1 MKISKQTERKLERFA
16 IKDLTLYLVGGQGLA
31 LLLGLTMPGF
41 VNNMLLI
48 PEAVMSGQWWRLFSF
63 VLTPPSGNP
72 LLAVFALYLLFF
84 MGRSLEEQ
92 WGTLR
97 YNFFVLIGYLMTIAV
112 AFVFPYGVA
121 SNVYITGS
129 IFLAF
134 AFLYPNFEIM
144 LFFVLPVKI
153 KWLALLTWILYAF
166 SFITGDW
173 LTRLLILAAISNF
186 FVFFGKDI
194 YYNARH
200 GHRKVKQ
207 QASAIVAR
215 DKPLHVCTVC
225 GITDK
230 THREMEFRYCTKC
243 DPPVEYCMN
252 HLQVHEHINT

>member
-1 MKISKQTERKLERFA
+1 MKISKPTERKLERFA
-16 IKDLTLYLVGGQGLA
+16 IHDLTLYLVGGQGLA

-48 PEAVMSGQWWRLFSF
+48 PEAVMNGQWWRLISF

-72 LLAVFALYLLFF
+72 IFAAFALYLLFF
-84 MGRSLEEQ
+84 MGRSLENQ

-97 YNFFVLIGYLMTIAV
+97 YNLYVLIGFLMTIAV
-112 AFVFPYGVA
+112 SFVFPYGVA
-121 SNVYITGS
+121 SNTYITGS

-134 AFLYPNFEIM
+134 AYLFPNFEIM

-153 KWLALLTWILYAF
+153 KWLAVVTWILYAI
-166 SFITGDW
+166 SFATGDW
-173 LTRLLILAAISNF
+173 LTRLLILAAVTNF

-194 YYNARH
+194 FYSVRH

-207 QASAIVAR
+207 QASVIASREQAR
-215 DKPLHVCTVC
+215 HTCTVC

-230 THREMEFRYCTKC
+230 SHREMDFRYCTKC
-243 DPPVEYCMN
+243 DPPVAYCMD
-252 HLQVHEHINT
+252 HLNAHEHKKV

>member
-41 VNNMLLI
+41 IDYMLLI
-48 PEAVMSGQWWRLFSF
+48 PQAVMSGQWWRLFSF
-63 VLTPPSGNP
+63 VLTPPSGTP
-72 LLAVFALYLLFF
+72 LFAAFALYLLFF
-84 MGRSLEEQ
+84 MGRSLENQ

-97 YNFFVLIGYLMTIAV
+97 YNLFVLIGYLMTIAV
-112 AFVFPYGVA
+112 AFLIPYGVA
-121 SNVYITGS
+121 SNNYITGS

-134 AFLYPNFEIM
+134 AFLFPNFEIM

-153 KWLALLTWILYAF
+153 KWLALLTWIFYAF
-166 SFITGDW
+166 SFFTGDW
-173 LTRLLILAAISNF
+173 LTRLLILAAVSNF

-200 GHRKVKQ
+200 GHRKIKN
-207 QASAIVAR
+207 QAREIATR
-215 DKPLHVCTVC
+215 DQPRHVCTVC

-230 THREMEFRYCTKC
+230 TNREMDFRYCTKC
-243 DPPVEYCMN
+243 DPPVAYCMS
-252 HLQVHEHINT
+252 HLNTHEHKKP

>member
-16 IKDLTLYLVGGQGLA
+16 IHDLTLYLVGGQGLA

-72 LLAVFALYLLFF
+72 LFAAFALYLLFF
-84 MGRSLEEQ
+84 MGRSLESQ
-92 WGTLR
+92 WGALR
-97 YNFFVLIGYLMTIAV
+97 YNFFVLIGFVMTIAV

-121 SNVYITGS
+121 SNTYITGS

-134 AFLYPNFEIM
+134 AYLFPNFEIM

-153 KWLALLTWILYAF
+153 KWLALLTWIFYAF

-173 LTRLLILAAISNF
+173 LTRLLILAAVSNF
-186 FVFFGKDI
+186 FIFFGKDI
-194 YYNARH
+194 YYTARH
-200 GHRKVKQ
+200 GHRKIKK
-207 QASAIVAR
+207 QASEISAR
-215 DKPLHVCTVC
+215 DQARHVCTIC

-230 THREMEFRYCTKC
+230 SHREMDFRYCTKC
-243 DPPVEYCMN
+243 EPPVAYCMD
-252 HLQVHEHINT
+252 HLNTHEHKKV